1 MKPTKK
7 KSSPRSPSAP
17 TLSALAT
24 IKMKGFEV
32 NKQKTILWSDPEYI
46 VTDVS
51 EFDFYISQEYEGN
64 AFIVLKDKDESK
76 AITMAADEVD
86 TTSYDVINDKGLVA
100 AEDVDFS
107 INIGIV
113 TALRDDKELGI
124 EEGEKKLKAYVA

>member
-1 MKPTKK
+1 METVEK
-7 KSSPRSPSAP
+7 KSPRVAP
-17 TLSALAT
+17 NLSALAT
-24 IKMKGFEV
+24 IKMNGFEV

-64 AFIVLKDKDESK
+64 AFVVLKDKDESK
-76 AITMAADEVD
+76 AITMAADEIVA
-86 TTSYDVINDKGLVA
+86 TSYDVINDQGLVA

-113 TALRDDKELGI
+113 IALRDDKELGI
-124 EEGEKKLKAYVA
+124 KKGEKKLKAYVA

>member
-1 MKPTKK
+1 METVEKN
-7 KSSPRSPSAP
+7 SP
-17 TLSALAT
+17 LSALAA
-24 IKMKGFEV
+24 IKMRGFEV
-32 NKQKTILWSDPEYI
+32 NKQKTILWSEPEYI

-64 AFIVLKDKDESK
+64 AFIVLKENDESK

-86 TTSYDVINDKGLVA
+86 TTSYNVINDKGRVA
-100 AEDVDFS
+100 PKDVDFS

>member
-7 KSSPRSPSAP
+7 KSSPSAP
-17 TLSALAT
+17 ALSALAV
-24 IKMKGFEV
+24 IKMSGFEV
-32 NKQKTILWSDPEYI
+32 SKQKTILWSDPEYI

-64 AFIVLKDKDESK
+64 AFIVLKENDESK

-113 TALRDDKELGI
+113 IALRDDKELGI
-124 EEGEKKLKAYVA
+124 KKGEKKLKAYVA